1 MRAIRPI
8 GASSGLI
15 FTSSELKKG
24 IEDVLKAFGSN
35 SAEIW
40 REFSLEVGSIELPA
54 RLQGWSTQ
62 ESASSRL
69 PQTMNELSK
78 QLGALLS
85 GLFDIP
91 EFFDQRLTDAL
102 LEFHAWLGY
111 RAECIESQKNRLVQP
126 STTCQYISQVMK
138 EMTEYVSKVA
148 AALSDFVKGGPGRPN
163 TRDSGE
169 VTDKASKHVDCG
181 KYQAWGQTGTVEPS
195 LPVGMKATF
204 LSGVTATA
212 LQYSTM
218 SKERQANSLAFFA
231 AILTDT

>member
-1 MRAIRPI
+1 
-8 GASSGLI
+8 
-15 FTSSELKKG
+15 
-24 IEDVLKAFGSN
+24 
-35 SAEIW
+35 
-40 REFSLEVGSIELPA
+40 
-54 RLQGWSTQ
+54 
-62 ESASSRL
+62 
-69 PQTMNELSK
+69 MNELSK

-148 AALSDFVKGGPGRPN
+148 AALSDFVKGGVGPIRETQEKSQ
-163 TRDSGE
+163 TRLQNMS
-169 VTDKASKHVDCG
+169 
-181 KYQAWGQTGTVEPS
+181 TV
-195 LPVGMKATF
+195 
-204 LSGVTATA
+204 
-212 LQYSTM
+212 YSTM